1 MFSHRT
7 LHFENWVVGKSATQF
22 LFFSEVVC
30 VWLLAPCR
38 HCSLKLSLG
47 TSCCCCWFG
56 FEILLPLL
64 LRLFRLLL
72 TDLIERSEKIQRMG
86 SVAAT
91 SSSWKNSPL
100 AFPSSSS
107 SCNRNRFY
115 NNTPCSTSPS
125 SIKCLMKWVS
135 ASKEIG
141 SNTPKDG
148 KKITCKKES
157 SSSAEL
163 RTHRSL
169 HHHLHLLLPLRHS
182 HSFITHSSSSSSGK
196 TKKKLPRQLVKTRF
210 EVEDKEECASPPP
223 SPPPPPPPPPPRPPF
238 DLDLAVLL
246 AGFAFEAYNT
256 PKAKVGLCER
266 NAGDYETIFLAKG
279 QVIHM

>member
-1 MFSHRT
+1 
-7 LHFENWVVGKSATQF
+7 
-22 LFFSEVVC
+22 
-30 VWLLAPCR
+30 
-38 HCSLKLSLG
+38 
-47 TSCCCCWFG
+47 
-56 FEILLPLL
+56 
-64 LRLFRLLL
+64 
-72 TDLIERSEKIQRMG
+72 MG

-91 SSSWKNSPL
+91 SSWKDSPL

-107 SCNRNRFY
+107 SSCNPNRFN
-115 NNTPCSTSPS
+115 NNTPCSTSSS

-135 ASKEIG
+135 AAKEIG

-157 SSSAEL
+157 SSSSEL

-169 HHHLHLLLPLRHS
+169 HHHHLLLPLRHS
-182 HSFITHSSSSSSGK
+182 HSFITHSSSSSSSSGK

-210 EVEDKEECASPPP
+210 EEEDKEECASPTP
-223 SPPPPPPPPPPRPPF
+223 SPPPPPRPPF

-256 PKAKVGLCER
+256 PKAKVGLYEC
-266 NAGDYETIFLAKG
+266 NAGDCETIYLAKQFVREIYDG
-279 QVIHM
+279 QLFVKLKGGSHFPGLDPWGTSDPYVILRIGDCEAQSQTIWG